1 VCYLSGHGY
10 EKKDGRKSYLLV
22 VDNNGSADWET
33 DSGNVCIQN
42 ELEAIAEEA
51 DNSTFLLLIIDA
63 CRTKTPDISKNQ
75 LSDKALKMKM
85 SKYFTQQVLWW
96 ATSKER
102 IALAGGQGEMSL
114 FSKCLHDALQKVI
127 TGVNSELM
135 LCNELYLGGMPA
147 LKNIVH
153 SEVCEQATATLKRRS
168 TENVAQ
174 RPSMDDA
181 EAREAFTFAL
191 PPRPVLPLPDA
202 RSDCTDL
209 RWKTLWEQKKIVK
222 DDAILYLCSER
233 GSQFSGDV
241 QSDGRIKYK
250 YRRREMFF
258 SDPVQFASFARDP
271 VAFARTSPDHDDD
284 SAIDADKMLF
294 TCCHLCLDDDDKI
307 ESLEDLLRTCETH
320 STPSVVGGIGK
331 SHSSGKG
338 KEPHNDEVEGESGG
352 AQVRKRAREKSPHA
366 PSNQPMVQHGDERPS
381 KHTSTPGSARGSA
394 SVSESSVALPA
405 ETQHD
410 HEIALAAEEYDSSDE
425 VPFTGTSVQP
435 PNASSLGEGSAGGGA
450 GRKRGRE
457 NASVSAT
464 EEGEGEQPMSLNLD

>member
-191 PPRPVLPLPDA
+191 PPRPLPDVPGNG
-202 RSDCTDL
+202 TDP
-209 RWKTLWEQKKIVK
+209 RWKTLWKEKKIVHG
-222 DDAILYLCSER
+222 DMISYIDQDRESEIT
-233 GSQFSGDV
+233 GQV
-241 QSDGRIKYK
+241 QPDGRIGFTVRRKYEH
-250 YRRREMFF
+250 YN
-258 SDPVQFASFARDP
+258 DP
-271 VAFARTSPDHDDD
+271 VAFAKNDNDWASPDLHTESVIETHSKLFACCYLCDRLDP
-284 SAIDADKMLF
+284 DKVE
-294 TCCHLCLDDDDKI
+294 K
-307 ESLEDLLRTCETH
+307 LEDLLSSCDTRA
-320 STPSVVGGIGK
+320 SDGGLGK
-331 SHSSGKG
+331 ATSSSGKG
-338 KEPHNDEVEGESGG
+338 KESYYPQEPHSD
-352 AQVRKRAREKSPHA
+352 QVTGKSKGSELRKRARDENSLA
-366 PSNQPMVQHGDERPS
+366 PSKQPMVQHGDG
-381 KHTSTPGSARGSA
+381 HTGTPGSAAVS
-394 SVSESSVALPA
+394 SFVSESRAAFPA
-405 ETQHD
+405 QAQHD
-410 HEIALAAEEYDSSDE
+410 YEYALATAEYDSSDD
-425 VPFTGTSVQP
+425 VCFMGTSVQLP
-435 PNASSLGEGSAGGGA
+435 SLGEGGGA
-450 GRKRGRE
+450 GKKRQRE
-457 NASVSAT
+457 NARVPT
-464 EEGEGEQPMSLNLD
+464 VEEGKWKQEHTSNNLR